1 MTEILSSIKSIKMQ
15 AWENPFYNLVKNYR
29 NIEMKIVRKV
39 TYCKGILY
47 SLQSFINVSAIFFA
61 LITMVLLK
69 EGIYAPKVI
78 ADRVLYILAYMFN
91 FRCSN

>member
-1 MTEILSSIKSIKMQ
+1 MQ
-15 AWENPFYNLVKNYR
+15 AWENPFYNLVKIYR

-47 SLQSFINVSAIFFA
+47 SLQAFINVSAIFFA
-61 LITMVLLK
+61 LIAMVLSK
-69 EGIYAPKVI
+69 EEIYAPKVI
-78 ADRVLYILAYMFN
+78 AERVLYILVYMFN